1 MQLAAAKFWNLQG
14 ASHSR
19 IGNYGSWSIV
29 RCVELSRERP
39 ALKAKVQAGK
49 RRTICRRKDKME
61 LLVFLSIEG
70 FYRHCE
76 SFRRCST
83 SRTVDIETQAT
94 NYG

>member
-14 ASHSR
+14 APHSR

-29 RCVELSRERP
+29 RYVELSRERP

-49 RRTICRRKDKME
+49 RRTLCRRKDKME

-70 FYRHCE
+70 FYRQCE